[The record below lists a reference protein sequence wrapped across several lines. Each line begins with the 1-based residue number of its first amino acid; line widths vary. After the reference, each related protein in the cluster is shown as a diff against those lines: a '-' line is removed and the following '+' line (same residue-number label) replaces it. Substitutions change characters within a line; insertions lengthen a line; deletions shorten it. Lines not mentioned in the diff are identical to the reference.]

1 VIFFRLR
8 YGLSLIAG
16 VGLIFS
22 ILPSNARNISTSP
35 LAHAFFVGYLDM
47 VEVNVDH
54 HDVVSAAGVFLEAS
68 SEMSLICTP
77 KTLIIDF
84 CFASDALLSGRA

>member
-1 VIFFRLR
+1 
-8 YGLSLIAG
+8 
-16 VGLIFS
+16 
-22 ILPSNARNISTSP
+22 
-35 LAHAFFVGYLDM
+35 M

-54 HDVVSAAGVFLEAS
+54 YDVVSAAGVFLEAS